1 MKLNF
6 DDSVF
11 AGECSICKMKTQVCV
26 VSSVFGGYSFTVCSN
41 CLDKDLEQYDQMV
54 SYISAA
60 GHFPEDINDEYQQF
74 VRYQLECMGI
84 PESKFIE
91 DVNTAIKE
99 TDESFDLYCKKH
111 PELHEDNYAEVEDVF

>member
-6 DDSVF
+6 NDIAFD
-11 AGECSICKMKTQVCV
+11 GECSICKTKTKVCV
-26 VSSVFGGYSFTVCSN
+26 VSSAFGAGSFASCSN
-41 CLDKDLEQYDQMV
+41 CLNKDLEQYDQMV
-54 SYISAA
+54 NYISVA
-60 GHFPEDINDEYQQF
+60 GHFPEDINEEYQQF

-99 TDESFDLYCKKH
+99 TDESFDLYCKEH
-111 PELHEDNYAEVEDVF
+111 PELHEAHYVELEDAF